1 MLLRAVADDLAP
13 NFAALIERGSLI
25 GDCVSAFPS
34 VTPVACSEIATGA
47 GPDRHGISGM
57 NWYHRA
63 EQRYVEYGSSLEA
76 TRAFGL
82 FRTLYDT
89 VYNMNMA
96 HLSHEA
102 ETVFERL
109 GDAGVRTAVTPFL
122 IYRGRRRH
130 ELSLEGLL
138 RRVAVAAK
146 FRHAVWGP
154 DELFYGELYASRRV
168 PCKPTLA
175 RPGTRDT
182 YSACVGRE
190 LVREDLYDFL
200 LFSLPDN
207 DHHTHTHGVDA
218 MLDSISH
225 ADRSFGEIV
234 DEAGGI
240 DAFLDAHAVIL
251 MADHAQTDVETEV
264 PLAAALAE
272 EWPVLAAN
280 AERPGSAQLAVSPT
294 AQGGGD
300 LSAGGG
306 RAPGRHPGRRA
317 RPPPAPRRRRPGG
330 LAVVR
335 QRRQARRRWSRA
347 RAASCAFGPAR
358 SYPTGAARAGTS
370 RASSPRSRSSWTAAG
385 STTRSIRTA
394 WRGCGRRSRR
404 RTRGICWFPW
414 SRDMSA
420 WTGAGP
426 RTSAAP
432 ATAPCWPATRSARWS
447 SAASSPGSR
456 RRGEQWALRDVA
468 ALVLGHFG
476 VGGDEPSARAPGA
489 SGRDG
494 DRGGG
499 RPVSPVEETQ
509 LPGAR
514 GPRARRSAP
523 ATPPPAPPTGPG
535 SSRFASTSAPGS
547 PRHWVQLFKFGVVGG
562 SGYVIN
568 LAVFAVLNEALTVHH
583 ILSAV
588 GAFCVA
594 VTNNFLWNRH
604 WTFRAT
610 DGHPGFQAARFLTV
624 SVLALGVN
632 LTLLYLLV
640 DVAGA
645 PELPSQAISVAAAMP
660 FNFIGN
666 KLWTFGADGR

>member
-1 MLLRAVADDLAP
+1 MPTMPSSRKLCLIVVDSLRTDMLLRAVADDLAP
-13 NFAALIERGSLI
+13 NFAALLERGALI

-34 VTPVACSEIATGA
+34 VTPVACSEIATGV

-96 HLSHEA
+96 HLSHEV

-130 ELSLEGLL
+130 ELSLEGLM

-175 RPGTRDT
+175 RPGTRDST
-182 YSACVGRE
+182 RPASGRE

-218 MLDSISH
+218 MLDSIAH

-251 MADHAQTDVETEV
+251 MADHAQTDVESGR
-264 PLAAALAE
+264 AA
-272 EWPVLAAN
+272 
-280 AERPGSAQLAVSPT
+280 
-294 AQGGGD
+294 GGGAGRGVARAGGERRAARVGGACGEPD
-300 LSAGGG
+300 RAGGG
-306 RAPGRHPGRRA
+306 RLPAGRGRTPGGAPTPAVRARLRGLDGVDLVAWLASDNGSGPEAVVETRARRAALSPRLAAVRPARRGLGRR
-317 RPPPAPRRRRPGG
+317 G
-330 LAVVR
+330 
-335 QRRQARRRWSRA
+335 RA
-347 RAASCAFGPAR
+347 RAR
-358 SYPTGAARAGTS
+358 
-370 RASSPRSRSSWTAAG
+370 SPRACATARWT
-385 STTRSIRTA
+385 TPSIPTA
-394 WRGCGRRSRR
+394 WRACGRRSRP
-404 RTRGICWFPW
+404 RTRAICWSPW
-414 SRDMSA
+414 SRATSA
-420 WTGAGP
+420 WTGAGR
-426 RTSAAP
+426 RTSAAA
-432 ATAPCWPATRSARWS
+432 ATARSLAGDSLGPLVLCGLEPGVEEAR
-447 SAASSPGSR
+447 
-456 RRGEQWALRDVA
+456 EQWALRDVA
-468 ALVLGHFG
+468 GLVLDHFG
-476 VGGDEPSARAPGA
+476 VGAASQHRRRALADRAELEVATVRQVEEARA
-489 SGRDG
+489 
-494 DRGGG
+494 
-499 RPVSPVEETQ
+499 
-509 LPGAR
+509 
-514 GPRARRSAP
+514 RARRRRSV
-523 ATPPPAPPTGPG
+523 ATERARDATARAADWTWQLALRIHLGTRKPEN
-535 SSRFASTSAPGS
+535 
-547 PRHWVQLFKFGVVGG
+547 WVQLFKFGLVGG
-562 SGYVIN
+562 TGYVIN
-568 LAVFAVLNEALTVHH
+568 LAVFAVLDQAFGVHH
-583 ILSAV
+583 IPAAV

-604 WTFRAT
+604 WTFRAA
-610 DGHPGFQAARFLTV
+610 DGHAGFQAARFFTV
-624 SVLALGVN
+624 SVLAWAS
-632 LTLLYLLV
+632 T
-640 DVAGA
+640 
-645 PELPSQAISVAAAMP
+645 
-660 FNFIGN
+660 
-666 KLWTFGADGR
+666 

>member
-34 VTPVACSEIATGA
+34 VTPVACSEIATGV

-63 EQRYVEYGSSLEA
+63 EHRYVEYGSSLEA

-96 HLSHEA
+96 HLSHEV

-130 ELSLEGLL
+130 ELSLEGLM

-251 MADHAQTDVETEV
+251 MADHAQTDVETAV
-264 PLAAALAE
+264 PLAAALGE

-280 AERPGSAQLAVSPT
+280 AERPGVGGACGEPDRA
-294 AQGGGD
+294 GGGD

-306 RAPGRHPGRRA
+306 RSAGQPPTPACVRRL
-317 RPPPAPRRRRPGG
+317 RQPRRRRPGR

-335 QRRQARRRWSRA
+335 QRLRARGGGRER

-358 SYPTGAARAGTS
+358 SFPTGAARAGTP
-370 RASSPRSRSSWTAAG
+370 RASSARSRSSWATAG
-385 STTRSIRTA
+385 WTTRSIRTA
-394 WRGCGRRSRR
+394 WRGCGRRSRP
-404 RTRGICWFPW
+404 RTRGICWSPW
-414 SRDMSA
+414 SRATSA

-432 ATAPCWPATRSARWS
+432 ATAPSWPATRWARWS

-468 ALVLGHFG
+468 ALVLGPLRRRRRRPG
-476 VGGDEPSARAPGA
+476 TRVPGA
-489 SGRDG
+489 QGR
-494 DRGGG
+494 
-499 RPVSPVEETQ
+499 
-509 LPGAR
+509 
-514 GPRARRSAP
+514 RR
-523 ATPPPAPPTGPG
+523 
-535 SSRFASTSAPGS
+535 R
-547 PRHWVQLFKFGVVGG
+547 
-562 SGYVIN
+562 
-568 LAVFAVLNEALTVHH
+568 
-583 ILSAV
+583 
-588 GAFCVA
+588 
-594 VTNNFLWNRH
+594 
-604 WTFRAT
+604 
-610 DGHPGFQAARFLTV
+610 
-624 SVLALGVN
+624 
-632 LTLLYLLV
+632 
-640 DVAGA
+640 
-645 PELPSQAISVAAAMP
+645 PELEVA
-660 FNFIGN
+660 
-666 KLWTFGADGR
+666 R